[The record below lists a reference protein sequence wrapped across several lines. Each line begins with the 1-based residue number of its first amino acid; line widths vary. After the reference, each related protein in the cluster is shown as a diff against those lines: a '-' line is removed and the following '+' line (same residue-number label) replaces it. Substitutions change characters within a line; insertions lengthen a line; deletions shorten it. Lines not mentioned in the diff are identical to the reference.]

1 MIVWVQLPALKVHFY
16 HKEVLI
22 TLSNLIGHTIKLDF
36 HTLNRQRAKFARLA
50 VEVDLGK
57 HLVPR
62 IWLDEEWQKVEYEN
76 LPTVCFECGKIGHM
90 STECPQLLPP
100 VAPAIGWAS
109 GGAATASTPAKEPE
123 EHLGFGPWMLVSR
136 KSRRD
141 PRVGTGKGKSNLGN
155 GGVIPTPM
163 IKKGKEGAI
172 SKETDHHANSS
183 KSSHISKP
191 QEGKG
196 GNGKKS
202 GEEVRKGKEKAVF
215 IPARTDKGL
224 LGPGPNNQNMA
235 GLGVKPT
242 KASNIASSS
251 TNPIS
256 PQGPSK
262 SGPLKSGETARS
274 SAPKPAS
281 ATSSI
286 PQPIHVISGPNR
298 TTMHIMEVQSPE

>member
-22 TLSNLIGHTIKLDF
+22 TLGNLIGRTIKLDF
-36 HTLNRQRAKFARLA
+36 HTLNRKRAKFARLA
-50 VEVDLGK
+50 LEVDLGK

-76 LPTVCFECGKIGHM
+76 LPTVCFKCGKIGHM
-90 STECPQLLPP
+90 STKCPQLLPP

-109 GGAATASTPAKEPE
+109 GGAAAASTPATDPE
-123 EHLGFGPWMLVSR
+123 EHPGFGPWMLVSR

-141 PRVGTGKGKSNLGN
+141 PRLGTVKGKSNLGN
-155 GGVIPTPM
+155 GGGIPTPA

-172 SKETDHHANSS
+172 SKETDHQANRG
-183 KSSHISKP
+183 KSSPILKP

-202 GEEVRKGKEKAVF
+202 GEEVRKGKEKATL
-215 IPARTDKGL
+215 IPAGTDKGL
-224 LGPGPNNQNMA
+224 LGPGPNNQNMP

-242 KASNIASSS
+242 KAFNIASSS
-251 TNPIS
+251 TNPTS
-256 PQGPSK
+256 PPGPSK
-262 SGPLKSGETARS
+262 SGPLKSRETVRS
-274 SAPKPAS
+274 SVPMPAS

-286 PQPIHVISGPNR
+286 PQPVHVISGPNG
-298 TTMHIMEVQSPE
+298 TTMQIVEVRLHE